1 MDGNNLINEGLNLML
16 IGMGFVFT
24 FLTLLVLVTA
34 MMSRL
39 ITFYEKRVGLLPAE
53 GIPAPTAVFDE
64 RAGGKGQGAIWRKDR
79 KQNGGAIRGLPEW
92 TGDWQGLRGHPYRAH
107 QEGDASDLSGRW
119 RTSASNRGNSFS
131 GAA

>member
-53 GIPAPTAVFDE
+53 GIPAPTAVL
-64 RAGGKGQGAIWRKDR
+64 G
-79 KQNGGAIRGLPEW
+79 
-92 TGDWQGLRGHPYRAH
+92 
-107 QEGDASDLSGRW
+107 
-119 RTSASNRGNSFS
+119 ASNESSNASKEANIIS
-131 GAA
+131 VLTAAIHRYRSKHK